1 VWDTYVAIMG
11 HHVAFSIFMVVL
23 GEGKFVSLISFIKY
37 KPAAIAVADAQILP
51 KIHLKNTS
59 EN

>member
-1 VWDTYVAIMG
+1 M
-11 HHVAFSIFMVVL
+11 FMVVL
-23 GEGKFVSLISFIKY
+23 GEGKFGSQISFIKY
-37 KPAAIAVADAQILP
+37 KPAAIAVADAQIPP